1 MRAALRA
8 ATALAIAGACATPAA
23 AQRVGTDV
31 FAYLGFS
38 RATFTGLEGTSDAA
52 RWVNGATGGVGIR
65 EPLAGPVGLRTELL
79 LARRGGAF
87 ILPLTPGEDATV
99 SLDLVYLEVPMQL
112 QFQSYQAGRQVRPF
126 GFAGV
131 VPAFRLGCDAEARA
145 PSIGV
150 ARSSCSEALT
160 EKTEWFEVGAT
171 LGIGIELR
179 RGRTLAQLQA
189 RFYQGFSDLAPNL
202 PFANRTYALMLGVGM

>member
-1 MRAALRA
+1 VAAL
-8 ATALAIAGACATPAA
+8 ALAVLGSTPAA

-38 RATFTGLEGTSDAA
+38 RATFTQLEGGRDLAS
-52 RWVNGATGGVGIR
+52 WVNGATGGVGIR
-65 EPLAGPVGLRTELL
+65 VPLGGPMGLRTELL

-87 ILPLTPGEDATV
+87 ILPFTPEEDATV
-99 SLDLVYLEVPMQL
+99 FLDLVYLEVPVQL
-112 QFQSYQAGRQVRPF
+112 QFQSYQLGRQVRPF

-131 VPAFRLGCDAEARA
+131 VPSFRLGCDAEARA

-150 ARSSCSEALT
+150 ARTTCSEALT

-171 LGIGIELR
+171 VGVGIELR

-189 RFYQGFSDLAPNL
+189 RYYQGFSDLAPDL
-202 PFANRTYALMLGVGM
+202 PFANRTFAIMLGVGM

>member
-1 MRAALRA
+1 MRAPLRLVA
-8 ATALAIAGACATPAA
+8 SLALAAACATPAA

-38 RATFTGLEGTSDAA
+38 RATFTEIAGTSEVG
-52 RWVNGATGGVGIR
+52 RWVNGAIGGVGIR
-65 EPLAGPVGLRTELL
+65 QPLGGPVGLRSELL
-79 LARRGGAF
+79 LARRGGAST
-87 ILPLTPGEDATV
+87 LPLTPEEDASV
-99 SLDLVYLEVPMQL
+99 FVDLVYLEVPVQL
-112 QFQSYQAGRQVRPF
+112 QFQSYMRGRQVRPF

-150 ARSSCSEALT
+150 VRSSCPEALP
-160 EKTEWFEVGAT
+160 EGTEWFELGAT
-171 LGIGIELR
+171 AGIGIELR

-189 RFYQGFSDLAPNL
+189 RYYQGFTDLSPTL
-202 PFANRTYALMLGVGM
+202 PFANRTFAIMLGVGM